1 MLDFPME
8 ILQRVGQI
16 HLKITASSIEQMRPG
31 QLPRHTSGEAPFW
44 YDMMFVSYNG
54 FI

>member
-1 MLDFPME
+1 MGNPFLNGHIPPQMLDFPME

-31 QLPRHTSGEAPFW
+31 QLPRHTSGEAPF
-44 YDMMFVSYNG
+44 
-54 FI
+54 